1 MCFIQHTKLIFILC
15 CIDLIQTKQTSMG
28 QFISMIFETSDNQY
42 SELSTEVPK
51 ESGVRADMFADL
63 SRHPEFIKRL
73 GAIKKDHLNVP
84 IDEMEDLI
92 DTIVDFLSTYIN
104 LSKMGGKH
112 SKLWKGYVHHEDET
126 ERMAAIKAKVI
137 EILKVDETSEKDDK
151 TLGYY
156 LKKIITH
163 FFGDECGGFTLADT
177 RETKDIP
184 AIKYMHD
191 HKLENMREY
200 IKDVLKIGGF
210 VFCTE
215 YDWENCLD
223 ETCEHIK
230 YHQFDTD
237 IHKDNSAK
245 ALFYTD
251 NLVMREFTETE
262 IKAMMTEKK
271 QTSQIGKYETYKD
284 KFTVFTL
291 YNPKALE
298 GELFHDEVIV
308 VGIHATSIGS
318 KSAIKSNLDEYRFLK
333 TVIQSYKDSNCIII
347 GDFNLPEFTEG
358 RQYFGLGA
366 EDRLTYPFQNSFN
379 REFVDTST
387 FMTQGFQRYSLYD
400 KTEVAAKERTGRAD
414 KNSQSVLGKCF
425 LRGYNTD
432 HGYGRFDISVTSE
445 SSLWPPNTADAD
457 LMVPLI
463 TGDPNSD
470 WLSDH
475 QAPVIKLTD
484 VKGNSY
490 NISAYNVLSKCC
502 SGGQPLKDDLT
513 AGQIEN
519 AGLEFYDILEELTDI
534 MLENISP

>member
-184 AIKYMHD
+184 VVTFHLRVMVIM
-191 HKLENMREY
+191 
-200 IKDVLKIGGF
+200 KI
-210 VFCTE
+210 
-215 YDWENCLD
+215 
-223 ETCEHIK
+223 
-230 YHQFDTD
+230 
-237 IHKDNSAK
+237 
-245 ALFYTD
+245 
-251 NLVMREFTETE
+251 
-262 IKAMMTEKK
+262 
-271 QTSQIGKYETYKD
+271 
-284 KFTVFTL
+284 
-291 YNPKALE
+291 
-298 GELFHDEVIV
+298 
-308 VGIHATSIGS
+308 
-318 KSAIKSNLDEYRFLK
+318 
-333 TVIQSYKDSNCIII
+333 
-347 GDFNLPEFTEG
+347 
-358 RQYFGLGA
+358 
-366 EDRLTYPFQNSFN
+366 
-379 REFVDTST
+379 
-387 FMTQGFQRYSLYD
+387 
-400 KTEVAAKERTGRAD
+400 
-414 KNSQSVLGKCF
+414 
-425 LRGYNTD
+425 
-432 HGYGRFDISVTSE
+432 
-445 SSLWPPNTADAD
+445 
-457 LMVPLI
+457 I
-463 TGDPNSD
+463 T
-470 WLSDH
+470 
-475 QAPVIKLTD
+475 
-484 VKGNSY
+484 
-490 NISAYNVLSKCC
+490 
-502 SGGQPLKDDLT
+502 
-513 AGQIEN
+513 
-519 AGLEFYDILEELTDI
+519 
-534 MLENISP
+534 